1 MEPKPIVVR
10 RQVWQGTQPKPAIV
24 PKGGVESECHVLT
37 WVSLALSCIWG
48 QIVRCEVRRGG
59 GRRVRD
65 RWGAGRGELAPEMGF
80 TKGFAQ
86 NTAKSRTKA
95 WAVALPRARMISGA
109 NLATNA

>member
-1 MEPKPIVVR
+1 MWVGNRAGGVPLTARATKENPREGYLSRWMEPKPIVVR

-37 WVSLALSCIWG
+37 WVLLALSCIWG

-65 RWGAGRGELAPEMGF
+65 R
-80 TKGFAQ
+80 
-86 NTAKSRTKA
+86 
-95 WAVALPRARMISGA
+95 
-109 NLATNA
+109 